1 MGSSMGK
8 GGENG
13 VGVGFL
19 GSLRVPF
26 RAVRVLFYTAAFGA
40 AESTP
45 WGGGGGRGSRFKSLL
60 PVLRPPH
67 PVLRPSLPPSRSF
80 RPFHDFAPPRH
91 VARPPPIASR
101 PDRVTSLLHQ
111 SAFAT
116 ARPGKPCDGAPGPAV
131 VVGSGQGLGAQCG
144 FPGSR
149 GHHAPPA
156 GASPGG
162 GVRPRHAAAAGPATP
177 HLQGGRGSGGVTG
190 QWLREVGGVIG
201 TGGCNSQWLAGVI
214 GTGGRSSQWLREV
227 GGVMR
232 AVEWVAANRSTRWAG
247 LYCYRA
253 GLRRYQI

>member
-1 MGSSMGK
+1 MGWGDMDGDIYGGGVIGSSMGK
-8 GGENG
+8 GGGEWCRCG
-13 VGVGFL
+13 VFGVTS
-19 GSLRVPF
+19 GSLPGCAGF
-26 RAVRVLFYTAAFGA
+26 VLHRGF
-40 AESTP
+40 
-45 WGGGGGRGSRFKSLL
+45 WGGRIHTGGGGSRFKSFL
-60 PVLRPPH
+60 PVLCPPL
-67 PVLRPSLPPSRSF
+67 PALRPQLPVPSPPLPSF
-80 RPFHDFAPPRH
+80 RPFPDFAPPRH

-177 HLQGGRGSGGVTG
+177 HLQGGRGSGGS
-190 QWLREVGGVIG
+190 RAN
-201 TGGCNSQWLAGVI
+201 GCA
-214 GTGGRSSQWLREV
+214 
-227 GGVMR
+227 
-232 AVEWVAANRSTRWAG
+232 RWAG
-247 LYCYRA
+247 L
-253 GLRRYQI
+253 

>member
-1 MGSSMGK
+1 MWGFWGHFGFPSGLC
-8 GGENG
+8 GFCFTPRLLGRPNPHRGE
-13 VGVGFL
+13 
-19 GSLRVPF
+19 
-26 RAVRVLFYTAAFGA
+26 
-40 AESTP
+40 
-45 WGGGGGRGSRFKSLL
+45 GGGRGSRFKSLLPVLRPPL

-80 RPFHDFAPPRH
+80 RPFPDFAPPRH

-177 HLQGGRGSGGVTG
+177 HLQGGRGSGGS
-190 QWLREVGGVIG
+190 RAN
-201 TGGCNSQWLAGVI
+201 GCA
-214 GTGGRSSQWLREV
+214 
-227 GGVMR
+227 
-232 AVEWVAANRSTRWAG
+232 RWAG
-247 LYCYRA
+247 LC
-253 GLRRYQI
+253 GQ

>member
-1 MGSSMGK
+1 MGVALNPFFRSSA
-8 GGENG
+8 
-13 VGVGFL
+13 L
-19 GSLRVPF
+19 HF
-26 RAVRVLFYTAAFGA
+26 RSSVL
-40 AESTP
+40 
-45 WGGGGGRGSRFKSLL
+45 
-60 PVLRPPH
+60 H
-67 PVLRPSLPPSRSF
+67 IRSSALHF
-80 RPFHDFAPPRH
+80 RPFPDFAPPRH

-177 HLQGGRGSGGVTG
+177 HLQGGRGSGGSRANG
-190 QWLREVGGVIG
+190 CARWAGLRGGGGCNSQWLLEVGGVIG
-201 TGGCNSQWLAGVI
+201 TGGCHIQWLGGVI
-214 GTGGRSSQWLREV
+214 GTGGRCSQWLREV

-232 AVEWVAANRSTRWAG
+232 AIEWAAANRSTRWAR
-247 LYCYRA
+247 LYGYRA
-253 GLRRYQI
+253 GLREMIGVRANRCSRWAGL

>member
-1 MGSSMGK
+1 M
-8 GGENG
+8 
-13 VGVGFL
+13 

-45 WGGGGGRGSRFKSLL
+45 GGGGSRFKSFL
-60 PVLRPPH
+60 PVLCPPL
-67 PVLRPSLPPSRSF
+67 PALRPQLPVPSPPLPSF
-80 RPFHDFAPPRH
+80 RPFPDFAPLRH

-190 QWLREVGGVIG
+190 QWLREVGGVMRAIEWAA
-201 TGGCNSQWLAGVI
+201 GGWGNRDGRVSHPMAGR
-214 GTGGRSSQWLREV
+214 GYRDGRAFQPMAARGGRGYAGNRVGCSQSQHAVGEVIWL
-227 GGVMR
+227 
-232 AVEWVAANRSTRWAG
+232 
-247 LYCYRA
+247 
-253 GLRRYQI
+253 